1 MHRDFDM
8 LNRSRVDIRVIPA
21 PHFILN
27 QTAAS
32 GVAVLH
38 SEISAN

>member
-21 PHFILN
+21 PHLYPKPDGSFRSRG
-27 QTAAS
+27 AA
-32 GVAVLH
+32 LRD
-38 SEISAN
+38 